1 MTEPAADPHGLVALP
16 PQAAALLHVLDSVFE
31 RWGVQ
36 DGANPMIMPPLL
48 PVAALARLDVYEN
61 FPHQAL
67 VAGALDLERHR
78 PGGRPETFAPT
89 EVEPLALALPSAA
102 CFAVYLH
109 HQDAVLGG
117 DTMVTV
123 MSRCFRREERW
134 EGLRRMLGF
143 HMREVVALG
152 SAEFVTEHLRRFEE
166 RIVPF
171 AAALGLDVRKI
182 PAADPFYDRGGQRA
196 LLARLAPVKHEFVVG
211 DLAIASV
218 NVHRNFF
225 GERCAITYGPTGHAA
240 FSSCAAFGLER
251 WLAVLHERHGGW
263 EAAAAAVDAAA
274 AAAVVAAG
282 CA

>member
-1 MTEPAADPHGLVALP
+1 MTALTADAHGLVALP
-16 PQAAALLHVLDSVFE
+16 PAAAGLLRALDAVFE
-31 RWGVQ
+31 GWGVE
-36 DGANPMIMPPLL
+36 DGARPMIMPPLL

-67 VAGALDLERHR
+67 VAGALDLKRYR
-78 PGGRPETFAPT
+78 PGIRPESFAPT
-89 EVEPLALALPSAA
+89 DVEPLALALPSAA

-109 HQDAVLGG
+109 HEGVVLDD
-117 DTMVTV
+117 DTTVTV

-152 SAEFVTEHLRRFEE
+152 SADHAAEHLRRFEE
-166 RIVPF
+166 RILPF
-171 AAALGLDVRKI
+171 AAALGLDMRKV
-182 PAADPFYDRGGQRA
+182 PAADPFFDRGGQRA
-196 LLARLAPVKHEFVVG
+196 LMARLAPVKHEFVVG

-225 GERCAITYGPTGHAA
+225 GERCSITYGPTGHAA
-240 FSSCAAFGLER
+240 FTSCAAFGLER

-263 EAAAAAVDAAA
+263 EAAADAC
-274 AAAVVAAG
+274 G
-282 CA
+282 ID